1 MQRPTDRLLK
11 EMSNDDLRAESE
23 WHTTRSQRLLEE
35 VRQLRSDALHAT
47 AEHSI
52 EILLEATNVEAEAEA
67 HRHQSL
73 VLLMA
78 CQPTEG
84 ATPIRKVTAGSNH

>member
-1 MQRPTDRLLK
+1 MLRPTDKLLK

-23 WHTTRSQRLLEE
+23 WHATRSQRLLEE
-35 VRQLRSDALHAT
+35 VRRLRSSALEST
-47 AEHSI
+47 AERSL
-52 EILLEATNVEAEAEA
+52 EILCEATDVEAEAEA

-78 CQPTEG
+78 CQPSEG
-84 ATPIRKVTAGSNH
+84 VTPIRKVTAGSNS